1 MTIARVEDY
10 HGYPAIM
17 IDGRP
22 YPPMMATIRTNLRS
36 HLVIDK
42 EYFREL
48 GAAGVKLFF
57 LICDTEWLK
66 PGAFA
71 QFREEAEALLE
82 VVPDAYI
89 IPRIGLHPPLSWFA
103 ENPDELV
110 TYSDGKHY
118 PTLLYTE
125 SYEAMLPAM
134 YSLSSQKWRDDAG
147 RALAETYDAI
157 EKLPYAD
164 RVVGYFLAAGNTSEW
179 YYTGVDPTADGAYSD
194 FSAAFRKEFGSYLR
208 EKYGT
213 EERLRARWHDPSASF
228 AAPTVPAPATRYF
241 AYGVEGAMANPP
253 RLYSTSPAPEPPSNG
268 TNIGVFLDVDRHQ
281 ATADYYRAWH
291 LGTAKSVVH
300 FARII
305 KAKSADKLVGAF
317 YGSFGCTNLID
328 GGTAGGVLHILD
340 SGVVDFLAAPGVYE
354 NRQPGGFTGQR
365 EMNDS
370 FRLRNR
376 MFIVEEDTRTHFE
389 NRHYQNLI
397 EMFDMTDTYG
407 IMKRDFGRNI
417 CEDLQAWWFD
427 QHVGGGRYKHP
438 DIYALIARQ
447 QEIARFAYS
456 LDRRKGSEIAFIYDE
471 ESIHVTAHWASLDS
485 IEMTRNYE
493 IAHIGAPVDQ
503 YYHNDMANPAMPAYK
518 LYVFFNVYSLSDQ
531 ERRDI
536 LAKLKRDHAVAL
548 WLYAPGVINPD
559 RDQQFSHEYLSELT
573 GMRSAMLLENWG
585 SKFKINGDAHPAF
598 AELDKGQIFGSLDRR
613 MPNNVRPGVRS
624 RETSSYPVF
633 YMDDPTALTAARFL
647 GNCLPALSV
656 KAMDGWTSVY
666 CGAKFVRAELYRA
679 LARYAGCHIFSD
691 DGDCLYA
698 SRNFVTVHAANS
710 GEKCLRLPAVCSPY
724 ELYERQT
731 YGEDTRE
738 IRFSMLRGETKMF
751 SLVGKD

>member
-1 MTIARVEDY
+1 MGTRDDRPFDLILYGATSFVGRILARRLVERQGTTGPLRWAIAGRDAAKLERIAVEVGADVERIIADAADPDALADLAGSTRVVVSTVGPYALYGSDLVAAVAAAGTDY
-10 HGYPAIM
+10 CDLTGEPQWMRKM
-17 IDGRP
+17 ID
-22 YPPMMATIRTNLRS
+22 
-36 HLVIDK
+36 
-42 EYFREL
+42 
-48 GAAGVKLFF
+48 
-57 LICDTEWLK
+57 
-66 PGAFA
+66 
-71 QFREEAEALLE
+71 Q
-82 VVPDAYI
+82 
-89 IPRIGLHPPLSWFA
+89 
-103 ENPDELV
+103 
-110 TYSDGKHY
+110 
-118 PTLLYTE
+118 
-125 SYEAMLPAM
+125 
-134 YSLSSQKWRDDAG
+134 
-147 RALAETYDAI
+147 
-157 EKLPYAD
+157 
-164 RVVGYFLAAGNTSEW
+164 
-179 YYTGVDPTADGAYSD
+179 
-194 FSAAFRKEFGSYLR
+194 
-208 EKYGT
+208 
-213 EERLRARWHDPSASF
+213 
-228 AAPTVPAPATRYF
+228 
-241 AYGVEGAMANPP
+241 
-253 RLYSTSPAPEPPSNG
+253 
-268 TNIGVFLDVDRHQ
+268 HQ

-305 KAKSADKLVGAF
+305 KAKSPDKLVGAF
-317 YGSFGCTNLID
+317 YGSYGCTNLID

-370 FRLRNR
+370 FRLRNT

-471 ESIHVTAHWASLDS
+471 ESIHVTAQWASLDS

-503 YYHNDMANPAMPAYK
+503 YYHNDTANPAMPAYK
-518 LYVFFNVYSLSDQ
+518 LYVFFNVYSLTDQ

-536 LAKLKRDHAVAL
+536 LAKVKRDHAVAL

-559 RDQQFSHEYLSELT
+559 REQQFSHEYLSDLT
-573 GMRSAMLLENWG
+573 GMRSAMLLENWS

-598 AELDKGQIFGSLDRR
+598 AELDKGQIFGALDRR

-633 YMDDPTALTAARFL
+633 YMDDPSALTAARFL
-647 GNCLPALSV
+647 GNRLPALSV

-666 CGAKFVRAELYRA
+666 CGAKYVRAELYRA
-679 LARYAGCHIFSD
+679 VARYAGCHIYSD

-698 SRNFVTVHAANS
+698 SRNFVTVHAATS
-710 GEKCLRLPAVCSPY
+710 GEKCLRLPVVCSPY